1 MESKKAKSWKI
12 KDIRQYYPF
21 RVAVTILIALITG
34 AMWMHVFTS
43 APNHRFGD
51 PIFWALLST
60 LILPLCLRWQYKLYR
75 RHAQRV
81 LFMLDAIENNDNAI
95 HFAEDEDYADTRL
108 INQALNRVTHILYN
122 VKSETAQQ
130 EKYYELILDCINTGI
145 LVLNDNGA
153 VYQKNGEALRLLGLN
168 VFTHISQLARID
180 SRLMSILSNCRTGDK
195 LQIPVSNERGT
206 VNLSIRVSDITIRK
220 EHFRILALNDINS
233 ELDEKEIDS
242 WVRLTRVLT
251 HEIMNSVTP
260 ITSLSDTLLNLT
272 QTPPDVIEKER
283 EKASPP
289 MKDEIRKGLQTISST
304 GKGLLAFVE
313 SYRKFTRIPTPE
325 PSLFYVKSFIE
336 RMTELARHQYP
347 NTLISFHSTVT
358 PDDLI
363 LYADENLISQVVI
376 NLLKNAI
383 QAIES
388 VEQTNKEGRI
398 DIRAYCNEAEAVLIE
413 ISNTGPSIAQDIAEH
428 IFIPF
433 FTTKEGG
440 SGIGLSISRQIM
452 RLSGGNIV
460 LLPGKKTTFV
470 LKFN

>member
-1 MESKKAKSWKI
+1 MKI
-12 KDIRQYYPF
+12 KDPRQYYPF
-21 RVAVTILIALITG
+21 RVAISMLTAMLTG
-34 AMWMHVFTS
+34 VVWTNVFISHS
-43 APNHRFGD
+43 ASRGWGD
-51 PIFWALLST
+51 LLFWAILCTMLLPF
-60 LILPLCLRWQYKLYR
+60 LLRWQQKLYR
-75 RHAQRV
+75 QHARKV

-95 HFAEDEDYADTRL
+95 HFSETEDNADTRL
-108 INQALNRVTHILYN
+108 VNRALNRVAHILYN

-130 EKYYELILDCINTGI
+130 EKYYELILDCINTGV

-153 VYQKNGEALRLLGLN
+153 VYQKNSEALRLLGLN

-180 SRLMSILSNCRTGDK
+180 SHLACILTDCRPGNK
-195 LQIPVSNERGT
+195 LQIPFSNERGT
-206 VNLSIRVSDITIRK
+206 VNLSIRVSDITIRH
-220 EHFRILALNDINS
+220 EHLRILALNDINS

-242 WVRLTRVLT
+242 WIRLTRVLT
-251 HEIMNSVTP
+251 HEIMNAVTP
-260 ITSLSDTLLNLT
+260 ITSLSDTLLGLT
-272 QTPPDVIEKER
+272 TETIDSVEKEKST
-283 EKASPP
+283 ESSL
-289 MKDEIRKGLQTISST
+289 MKEEIRNGLQTISST

-336 RMTELARHQYP
+336 RMVELARHQYP
-347 NTLISFHSTVT
+347 DVPVSFRSSIT

-388 VEQTNKEGRI
+388 DLQSSSAPQTSKVGNIRI
-398 DIRAYCNEAEAVLIE
+398 HAYCNEAEAVLIE
-413 ISNTGPSIAQDIAEH
+413 ISNNGPAIPQDIAEH

-452 RLSGGNIV
+452 RLSGGNIS
-460 LLPGKKTTFV
+460 LLPSKETTFV

>member
-1 MESKKAKSWKI
+1 MLRNIST
-12 KDIRQYYPF
+12 YYSF
-21 RVAVTILIALITG
+21 RVTISILVAILTG
-34 AMWMHVFTS
+34 AVWMNVFISYST
-43 APNHRFGD
+43 AHGIGD
-51 PIFWALLST
+51 SIFWAILCTLL
-60 LILPLCLRWQYKLYR
+60 LPLVLRWQQKLYR
-75 RHAQRV
+75 QHVRRV

-95 HFAEDEDYADTRL
+95 HFSETENNADARL
-108 INQALNRVTHILYN
+108 VNRALNRVAHILYN

-130 EKYYELILDCINTGI
+130 EKYYELILDCISTGI

-153 VYQKNGEALRLLGLN
+153 VYQKNSEALRLLGLN
-168 VFTHISQLARID
+168 VFTHVNQLTRID
-180 SRLMSILSNCRTGDK
+180 SHLTNILANCRPGDK
-195 LQIPVSNERGT
+195 LQIPFSNERGT
-206 VNLSIRVSDITIRK
+206 VNFSIRVSDITVRK
-220 EHFRILALNDINS
+220 EHLRILALNDINS

-242 WVRLTRVLT
+242 WIRLTRVLT
-251 HEIMNSVTP
+251 HEIMNAVTP
-260 ITSLSDTLLNLT
+260 ITSLSDTLLGLT
-272 QTPPDVIEKER
+272 DSSPIIKE
-283 EKASPP
+283 
-289 MKDEIRKGLQTISST
+289 EIRSGLQTISST
-304 GKGLLAFVE
+304 GKGLLSFVE

-336 RMTELARHQYP
+336 RMVELARHQYP
-347 NTLISFHSTVT
+347 DVPVTFHNNIE

-388 VEQTNKEGRI
+388 NPSSNNEGS
-398 DIRAYCNEAEAVLIE
+398 IRVNAYCNEAEAVLIE
-413 ISNTGPSIAQDIAEH
+413 ISNNGPAIPADIAEH

-452 RLSGGNIV
+452 RLSGGNIS
-460 LLPGKKTTFV
+460 LLPGKETTFV